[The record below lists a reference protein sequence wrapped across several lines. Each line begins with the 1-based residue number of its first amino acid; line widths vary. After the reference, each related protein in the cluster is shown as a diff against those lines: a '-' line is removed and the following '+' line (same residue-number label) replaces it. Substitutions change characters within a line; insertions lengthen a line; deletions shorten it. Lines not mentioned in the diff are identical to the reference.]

1 MRKIITAVA
10 ALALC
15 LFSTVA
21 LAGPKQGGY
30 EAGAQLTGWFFGNDI
45 DSMAGPSANFL
56 AYYTDTVSV
65 GGRAEVG
72 LGNDSIFSI
81 LGEVQFNLP
90 DIGSVK
96 PYAGVLVGPAFAS
109 SDKDSETF
117 LKLGG
122 LVGVKSYIDND
133 MALFGEFQ
141 MGALAGN
148 NGTTYMG
155 LGVGALFRL

>member
-1 MRKIITAVA
+1 MKKIATVLA
-10 ALALC
+10 ALVLC
-15 LFSTVA
+15 LLSTA
-21 LAGPKQGGY
+21 AFAGPKQGGY
-30 EAGAQLTGWFFGNDI
+30 EAGLSLNAWFFGDDV

-56 AYYTDTVSV
+56 AYYTDTVSF
-65 GGRAEVG
+65 GGRAELG
-72 LGNDSIFSI
+72 LGNDSIFCL

-90 DIGSVK
+90 DMGEVK

-109 SDKDSETF
+109 TDSDSDTF

-122 LVGVKSYIDND
+122 LVGVKSYIDKD
-133 MALFGEFQ
+133 MAIFGEFQ

-155 LGVGALFRL
+155 LGVGALFKL